1 LTLPFS
7 PVFGIWLLLVGIS
20 AFEISFPSFG
30 IWDLFFGISTI
41 EYPPFLK

>member
-1 LTLPFS
+1 LLFS
-7 PVFGIWLLLVGIS
+7 TAFGIWVLV
-20 AFEISFPSFG
+20 FEISVPSFG